1 MQTIRLWFKKEGL
14 AKYISHLDLVRCMAR
29 ALKRSG
35 LPVWYTQGFNPH
47 IYLTFAL
54 PLSLGQE
61 SECEIM
67 QFRLVEELPL
77 NEVKDRLNAALPA
90 GLQVL
95 AAALPQQD
103 LQAIAAADYRV
114 SLEGTPGLAERFLAF
129 ARQPQIKTLKRSKKG
144 PKEVDIRPLVLACDG
159 EEGEGG
165 RVLLSL
171 RLAAGGQQ
179 NLNPALL
186 IDAYCA
192 QSGES
197 VKTASI
203 RRTALYDGAG
213 APFC

>member
-47 IYLTFAL
+47 IYLTFAQ

-95 AAALPQQD
+95 AAALPH
-103 LQAIAAADYRV
+103 L
-114 SLEGTPGLAERFLAF
+114 LPFLAAF
-129 ARQPQIKTLKRSKKG
+129 
-144 PKEVDIRPLVLACDG
+144 PLHRG
-159 EEGEGG
+159 ELWGTI
-165 RVLLSL
+165 
-171 RLAAGGQQ
+171 Q
-179 NLNPALL
+179 
-186 IDAYCA
+186 
-192 QSGES
+192 
-197 VKTASI
+197 
-203 RRTALYDGAG
+203 LYV
-213 APFC
+213 PL